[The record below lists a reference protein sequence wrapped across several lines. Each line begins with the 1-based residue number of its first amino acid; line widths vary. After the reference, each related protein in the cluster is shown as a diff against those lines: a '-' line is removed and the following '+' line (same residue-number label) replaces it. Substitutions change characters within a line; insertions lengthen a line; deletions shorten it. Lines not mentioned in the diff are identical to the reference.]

1 MKILVTGG
9 TGYIGSHAV
18 VELLNANHD
27 VVIVDNL
34 VNSKRSV
41 LDKIET
47 LTGKRPDFHEVDL
60 CDREKL
66 DQVFTNKNSKETI
79 TTIASKTTSPFDA
92 VIHFAGLKAVG
103 ESVEKPLLYFEN
115 NVVGT
120 LNLLESMKAHGV
132 KNLIFSSSATVY
144 GEQKAFTTNTSE
156 QKAPISKNADAQN
169 TASLPENHLKYTETM
184 TTGVGITNPY
194 GWTKFMIEEILKSA
208 VAAGEIDSAILLRY
222 FNPIGNHPSG
232 LLGEDPNGIPNNLMP
247 IIMQVAR
254 GERPELTVFGDDYPT
269 PDGTCIRDY
278 IHVVDLAKG
287 HLKAL
292 DSLSVSAIEKGTS
305 TPKESTSAMENSIS
319 VTKNSTSVIEKSTNI
334 SSKSTSAKTNAKTKI
349 YNLGSGRGTSV
360 LEMIAAFE
368 AASGEKLPYKI
379 GARRAGDL
387 PEMVADPAK
396 AERELGWKTELTV
409 ADAMRD
415 TLKYL
420 AS

>member
-9 TGYIGSHAV
+9 TGYIGSHTV
-18 VELLNANHD
+18 VELINAGHD
-27 VVIVDNL
+27 VTIVDNL
-34 VNSKRSV
+34 VNSKLSV

-47 LTGKRPDFHEVDL
+47 LTNKRPNFYEVDL
-60 CDREKL
+60 CDHEKL
-66 DQVFTNKNSKETI
+66 DQVFTHDD
-79 TTIASKTTSPFDA
+79 FDA

-115 NVVGT
+115 NIVGT
-120 LNLLESMKAHGV
+120 LNLLKSMKTHSV
-132 KNLIFSSSATVY
+132 KNIIFSSSATVY
-144 GEQKAFTTNTSE
+144 GEQE
-156 QKAPISKNADAQN
+156 VSKY
-169 TASLPENHLKYTETM
+169 SETM
-184 TTGVGITNPY
+184 TTGTGITNPY

-208 VAAGEIDSAILLRY
+208 VVAHEIESAILLRY

-232 LLGEDPNGIPNNLMP
+232 LIGEDPNGIPNNLMP

-254 GERPELTVFGDDYPT
+254 GERPKLTVFGDDYPT

-292 DSLSVSAIEKGTS
+292 EAIKTTS
-305 TPKESTSAMENSIS
+305 GNKKTTSATANTTNGNENTIS
-319 VTKNSTSVIEKSTNI
+319 
-334 SSKSTSAKTNAKTKI
+334 ATKI

-360 LEMIAAFE
+360 LEMISAFE
-368 AASGEKLPYKI
+368 TASGEKLPYEI
-379 GARRAGDL
+379 GERRAGDL

-396 AERELGWKTELTV
+396 AERELNWKTELTV

-415 TLKYL
+415 TLKFL
-420 AS
+420 KP